1 LYEKFENNLLKD
13 LELDKC
19 VNCEAGLLSVSDICP
34 QCGWPKNKPIE
45 INKSEEEVADNI
57 EINEEEIVDEIKNN
71 PPTKEL
77 VEIKNKISC
86 PTGIRLFGLFHMV
99 FGVSMVCFG
108 IIFAST
114 VIFLVMSSGMGS
126 LGDVGGAGMVNMMML
141 PGMNGVDAS
150 IMSSIDTIIGLNA
163 IAGSPSAS
171 DIEMRIS
178 SADILDIDL
187 MMEIIEEASVIALIE
202 IVLGLFAF
210 VVGRGLFKG
219 KKWARPGIFVSSIIS
234 ILLVVL
240 FVENIDN
247 LILLGIAAFNGM
259 ILYYM
264 FKPKVRE
271 YFSQPSIKNANKS
284 KSKNSKKNEI
294 MS

>member
-1 LYEKFENNLLKD
+1 MYEKFENNLLKD
-13 LELDKC
+13 LELDEC
-19 VNCEAGLLSVSDICP
+19 VNCGAGLLSVSDICP

-45 INKSEEEVADNI
+45 INESEEEVADNI

-77 VEIKNKISC
+77 VEIKNKIFC
-86 PTGIRLFGLFHMV
+86 PTGVRLLGLFHMV
-99 FGVSMVCFG
+99 FGVSMICFG
-108 IIFAST
+108 IIFASA

-126 LGDVGGAGMVNMMML
+126 LGDIGGAGMGNMMML

-150 IMSSIDTIIGLNA
+150 MMSYIDTIIGLNA
-163 IAGSPSAS
+163 IAGSPSVS
-171 DIEMRIS
+171 DIEMRMS

-187 MMEIIEEASVIALIE
+187 MMEIIKEASVIALIE
-202 IVLGLFAF
+202 IALGVFAF

-219 KKWARPGIFVSSIIS
+219 KKWARPVIIVSSIIS
-234 ILLVVL
+234 VPLVVL
-240 FVENIDN
+240 FVENIDY
-247 LILLGIAAFNGM
+247 LILLGIAAFDGM

-271 YFSQPSIKNANKS
+271 YFSQPSIKKDNKS
-284 KSKNSKKNEI
+284 KSKTSKKSGI
-294 MS
+294 LS